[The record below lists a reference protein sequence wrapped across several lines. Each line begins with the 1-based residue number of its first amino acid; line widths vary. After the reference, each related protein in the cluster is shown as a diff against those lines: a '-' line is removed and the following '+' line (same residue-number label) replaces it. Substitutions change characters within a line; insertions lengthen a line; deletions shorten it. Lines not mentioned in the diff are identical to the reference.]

1 MQLIKTKIEDL
12 YIIEPDVFS
21 DSRGYFFESYT
32 KRKLDSLI
40 SENYT
45 FVQDNESRSS
55 YGVLR
60 GLHYQ
65 LAPYSQTKLVRVIQG
80 SVYDVAVDI
89 RKSSPTFGQW
99 VGVELTGEN
108 KKQFLIPKGFA
119 HGFVV
124 LSETAVFAYKCDE
137 YYNPKAEKGII
148 FDDPALGIDWKI
160 EPADMII
167 ADKDRKWPVLA
178 EAEMNFQVRA

>member
-1 MQLIKTKIEDL
+1 MQITKTKIKDL

-32 KRKLDSLI
+32 KKKLDALLP
-40 SENYT
+40 ENYT
-45 FVQDNESRSS
+45 FVQDNESKSS

-89 RKSSPTFGQW
+89 RKDSPTFAQW

-108 KKQFLIPKGFA
+108 KKQLLIPKGFA

-124 LSETAVFAYKCDE
+124 LSESAVFAYKCDE
-137 YYNPKAEKGII
+137 YYNPKAERGII

-160 EPADMII
+160 DPADMII
-167 ADKDRKWPVLA
+167 ADRDRKWPVLA
-178 EAEMNFQVRA
+178 EAEINFKV

>member
-1 MQLIKTKIEDL
+1 
-12 YIIEPDVFS
+12 
-21 DSRGYFFESYT
+21 
-32 KRKLDSLI
+32 
-40 SENYT
+40 
-45 FVQDNESRSS
+45 
-55 YGVLR
+55 GVLR

-89 RKSSPTFGQW
+89 RKDSPTFAQW

-108 KKQFLIPKGFA
+108 KKQLLIPKGFA

-124 LSETAVFAYKCDE
+124 LSESAVFAYKCDE
-137 YYNPKAEKGII
+137 YYNPKAERGII

-160 EPADMII
+160 DPADMII
-167 ADKDRKWPVLA
+167 ADRDRKWPVLA
-178 EAEMNFQVRA
+178 EAEINFKV

>member
-1 MQLIKTKIEDL
+1 MNVIKTNINDL

-32 KRKLDSLI
+32 KKKFDALLA
-40 SENYT
+40 ENYT

-80 SVYDVAVDI
+80 SVYDVALDI
-89 RKSSPTFGQW
+89 RKGSPTLGQW
-99 VGVELTGEN
+99 VGIELTGDN

-137 YYNPKAEKGII
+137 YYDPKAERGII
-148 FDDPALGIDWKI
+148 FNDPALGIDWKI
-160 EPADMII
+160 DPADMII

-178 EAEMNFQVRA
+178 EAEMNLEA